1 MAKKLHTF
9 MGDTPAQAL
18 KKAQDTFGS
27 DILLVENKEI
37 RKKSLTQPGLYEIVI
52 AVDDD
57 TPALSKPTP
66 IPTPADSTPS
76 DSALAE
82 STPPAPNSIQRKLD
96 EIAEKKMAQKREA
109 VKPKIYDEVTLQLSN
124 AVKEISQIANVPSN
138 MPESPAIPPQALTHA
153 PTPSAARPYP
163 ATTPK
168 PSKAQIIQKLD
179 ERANERIHDLQQS
192 RLEQSLSE
200 KMELKEIK
208 SELDELNDKL
218 KIIQNMLWEE
228 KSPRS
233 EGLNIPQEFA
243 EIYRIAKSSGMNREH
258 LDTIMQLSLEL
269 MPLKM
274 RQNSTTIKR
283 YFREVLRKMIYCRNE
298 NPNHDGKKIMMLVGP
313 TGVGKTTTLAKLA
326 ARYSLMLNQRYRVG
340 VITLDTYRLAAVDQL
355 MAYARMMKLS
365 IDTVVEPEE
374 FGKAL
379 DSLKHCDYILID
391 TAGHSQ
397 HDRGKLQNLK
407 SYLKSDYKIDV
418 SLVMAINAKYEDLR
432 DTYHAFSEL
441 DIDTFIFTK
450 LDESRHFGNMFSLVY
465 ESKKPISYLSIGQ
478 GVPNDLVLASNDY
491 LVDCLLDGFKRPES
505 K

>member
-18 KKAQDTFGS
+18 KKAQDTFGG

-57 TPALSKPTP
+57 TPAQSKPTP
-66 IPTPADSTPS
+66 TSADSTP
-76 DSALAE
+76 AE
-82 STPPAPNSIQRKLD
+82 SAPLESTQSSPNSIQRKLD

-109 VKPKIYDEVTLQLSN
+109 TKPKIYDEVTLQLSD
-124 AVKEISQIANVPSN
+124 AVKQISQIANVPSN
-138 MPESPAIPPQALTHA
+138 MPAN
-153 PTPSAARPYP
+153 PTIEKPKSYPKSPYP
-163 ATTPK
+163 APPAQPTPK
-168 PSKAQIIQKLD
+168 PRANLD
-179 ERANERIHDLQQS
+179 ERASERIYDLQQS
-192 RLEQSLSE
+192 RLEQSISE

-208 SELDELNDKL
+208 NELDELNDKM
-218 KIIQNMLWEE
+218 KILQNMLWEE

-283 YFREVLRKMIYCRNE
+283 YFREVLRKMIYCRSE
-298 NPNHDGKKIMMLVGP
+298 NPQSNTKKIMMLVGP

-365 IDTVVEPEE
+365 IDTVTEPEE

-397 HDRGKLQNLK
+397 HDRSKLQNLK
-407 SYLKSDYKIDV
+407 SYLKNDYKIDI

-432 DTYHAFSEL
+432 DTYNAFSEL
-441 DIDTFIFTK
+441 DIDTFIFSK

>member
-57 TPALSKPTP
+57 SIELKEQDSKQEQATKD
-66 IPTPADSTPS
+66 AK
-76 DSALAE
+76 AAH
-82 STPPAPNSIQRKLD
+82 NSVQKKLD
-96 EIAEKKMAQKREA
+96 EIAEKKMAKKRKEA
-109 VKPKIYDEVTLQLSN
+109 QKPKIYDEVTLQLSD
-124 AVKEISQIANVPSN
+124 AVKQISQIANVPSN
-138 MPESPAIPPQALTHA
+138 MPENPQIQIPPK
-153 PTPSAARPYP
+153 SYP
-163 ATTPK
+163 KATQS
-168 PSKAQIIQKLD
+168 SKNSQNLPIRNID
-179 ERANERIHDLQQS
+179 ERAQSKIDDLTKSKIEQNINERL
-192 RLEQSLSE
+192 
-200 KMELKEIK
+200 ELKEIK
-208 SELDELNDKL
+208 SELDELNDKM

-228 KSPRS
+228 KSPKN

-243 EIYRIAKSSGMNREH
+243 EIYRIAKSSGMNKEH
-258 LDTIMQLSLEL
+258 LETIMQLSLEL

-274 RQNSTTIKR
+274 RANSTTIKR
-283 YFREVLRKMIYCRNE
+283 YFREVLRKMIYCRSENLQNE
-298 NPNHDGKKIMMLVGP
+298 TKKIMMLVGP

-326 ARYSLMLNQRYRVG
+326 ARYSLMLNARYRVG

-374 FGKAL
+374 FGKAI

-397 HDRGKLQNLK
+397 HERSKLQMLK
-407 SYLKSDYKIDV
+407 SYLNNDYKIDV
-418 SLVMAINAKYEDLR
+418 SLVLAVNAKYEDLR
-432 DTYHAFSEL
+432 DAYNAFNEL
-441 DIDTFIFTK
+441 NIDTLIFTK
-450 LDESRHFGNMFSLVY
+450 LDESRHFGNIFSLVY
-465 ESKKPISYLSIGQ
+465 ETKKPISYLSIGQ
-478 GVPNDLVLASNDY
+478 GVPNDLILAGNDY
-491 LVDCLLDGFKRPES
+491 LVDCLLDGFRRPES

>member
-18 KKAQDTFGS
+18 KKAQETFGS

-37 RKKSLTQPGLYEIVI
+37 RKKDNFQPGLYEIVVLVED
-52 AVDDD
+52 AS
-57 TPALSKPTP
+57 T
-66 IPTPADSTPS
+66 DSTPQ
-76 DSALAE
+76 ATATQNLAPQ
-82 STPPAPNSIQRKLD
+82 TDTTQAPLPANSVQKKLD
-96 EIAEKKMAQKREA
+96 EIAEKKMAQKKEA
-109 VKPKIYDEVTLQLSN
+109 NKPKIYDEVTLQLSD
-124 AVKEISQIANVPSN
+124 AVKQISKIANVPSN
-138 MPESPAIPPQALTHA
+138 MPENPTIQPSPKPRPA
-153 PTPSAARPYP
+153 TPSRPTSPYP
-163 ATTPK
+163 TTYPVSK
-168 PSKAQIIQKLD
+168 PSLELD
-179 ERANERIHDLQQS
+179 ERANEKIQDLQKT
-192 RLEQSLSE
+192 RIAQSLSE
-200 KMELKEIK
+200 KNELREIK
-208 SELDELNDKL
+208 QELDEINDKMKL
-218 KIIQNMLWEE
+218 IQNMFWEE
-228 KSPRS
+228 KGPKN
-233 EGLNIPQEFA
+233 EGLHIPQEFA

-274 RQNSTTIKR
+274 RSSSTTIKR
-283 YFREVLRKMIYCRNE
+283 YFREVLRKMIYCRSE
-298 NPNHDGKKIMMLVGP
+298 NLQNNSKKIMMLVGP

-374 FGKAL
+374 FSKAI

-397 HDRGKLQNLK
+397 HDRGKLNALK
-407 SYLKSDYKIDV
+407 SYLNSDYKIDI
-418 SLVMAINAKYEDLR
+418 SLVMAMNAKYEDMK
-432 DTYHAFSEL
+432 DTYNAFSDF
-441 DIDTFIFTK
+441 DIDTLIFTK
-450 LDESRHFGNMFSLVY
+450 LDESRNFGNMFSLVY

-478 GVPNDLVLASNDY
+478 GVPNDLILAGNDY

>member
-18 KKAQDTFGS
+18 KKAQETFGS

-52 AVDDD
+52 AVDEIEGKTD
-57 TPALSKPTP
+57 TQNTEPK
-66 IPTPADSTPS
+66 
-76 DSALAE
+76 AE
-82 STPPAPNSIQRKLD
+82 SSTDLAQQIPQNSVQKKLD
-96 EIAEKKMAQKREA
+96 EIAEKKMAKKRQEA
-109 VKPKIYDEVTLQLSN
+109 NKPRIYDEVTLQLSN

-138 MPESPAIPPQALTHA
+138 MPESPSIVPQ
-153 PTPSAARPYP
+153 TPSPSIPSPNAARPYP
-163 ATTPK
+163 TSTTTTNK
-168 PSKAQIIQKLD
+168 PSKAQIMQKLD
-179 ERANERIHDLQQS
+179 ERANERIQDLQQT
-192 RLEQSLSE
+192 RLEQHINERL
-200 KMELKEIK
+200 ELKEIK
-208 SELDELNDKL
+208 SELDDLNDKL

-243 EIYRIAKSSGMNREH
+243 EIYRIAKSSGMSREH

-274 RQNSTTIKR
+274 RSSSTTIKR
-283 YFREVLRKMIYCRNE
+283 YFREVLRKMIYCRSENLNNE
-298 NPNHDGKKIMMLVGP
+298 SKKIMMLVGP

-326 ARYSLMLNQRYRVG
+326 ARYSLMLNKRYRVG

-374 FGKAL
+374 LPKAI

-397 HDRGKLQNLK
+397 HDRGKLQNIK
-407 SYLKSDYKIDV
+407 SYLNTDYKIDI
-418 SLVMAINAKYEDLR
+418 SLVLALNAKYEDLK
-432 DTYHAFSEL
+432 DTYNAFSEL
-441 DIDTFIFTK
+441 NIDTLIFSK
-450 LDESRHFGNMFSLVY
+450 LDESRNFGNMFSLVY
-465 ESKKPISYLSIGQ
+465 DTKKPISYLSIGQ
-478 GVPNDLVLASNDY
+478 GVPNDLILASNDY
-491 LVDCLLDGFKRPES
+491 LVDCLLDGFKSPVS